1 MPHAYVEAREQIG
14 VLVLPFLSCK
24 FQESNSGYQANY
36 WQMRL
41 PTEPSHWPQFFFLAC
56 FSLYAA

>member
-36 WQMRL
+36 WQMHL
-41 PTEPSHWPQFFFLAC
+41 PTEPSHWPRFF
-56 FSLYAA
+56 S